1 MSNVISDQLGK
12 WFDEF
17 QKIPDETHLLCPK
30 ISDEDGENY
39 RSLDEPGSAI
49 TREEKEKRIEDGNS
63 RINITY
69 WNSLIFGFDEKDGG
83 KWLKDFSNRLD
94 SSLKS
99 CSECVLNWHMRR
111 KPQMQK
117 FLEHWDEDATA
128 QIQALLERI
137 DNVRIEEN
145 LTWAKEYIAK
155 IENTGATFKKSEF
168 GDKLGDVLI
177 TVYEALCCMTYMA
190 QPDRR
195 ATFQYVFMRL
205 QGKNYLKLGTKDPLP
220 GMTYF
225 LFDHK
230 NDDRRKWAH
239 ENWKNITTSSLTAPQ
254 FEWAIQDGLANA
266 VEDTWR
272 KDLNQSIPEQY
283 LEIEQFW
290 CGFEDI
296 VRTLPAS
303 LIASHVRNLEVSKSI
318 YELLFAHIQFCR
330 SEGVLVVAIRILT
343 LLLEKAPHVIWDVIG
358 GARPNV
364 IADLLFGSPIY
375 KGLLRQSLENCWDS
389 PSQDSVPFST
399 SWIAPWLK
407 SIGRDQRY
415 DACEVL
421 MHTLFETLVK
431 DDSIGEPGQA
441 ACMRAGFDAL
451 AFTLNTFLDME
462 TSSATSTVQL
472 YINAAFNLMTKY
484 KDLLIQQINPP
495 KKQKSIE
502 GWATF
507 KVADSAYKLTQAAMK
522 LDMKLFYEEYHAIHG
537 SNKIQSTVTRNS
549 REFWT
554 AIIEMYEASND
565 RVTLSKHI
573 LHALAP
579 ICACEQ
585 IRVRKGAGK
594 LDESSAA
601 FNESLKMTADT
612 IAKII
617 GRIGDMD
624 VMDLNSLFIER
635 VPIQVIIGLSVHDE
649 SDLAESAAE
658 VIKGWTAEDTRGSAI
673 EQLAQLHTEQTLAS
687 AVWALDRVLKPP
699 FPWGPIRPLLNANRS
714 ILRGLAEASSGVLRG
729 GQLDSRQA
737 ATVLR
742 WWNEQWRFVS
752 KSCLNIETWSHYV
765 PNAIM
770 TEFCREIMEL
780 AEALIAEDGLLTSA
794 TALGRS
800 EADMMVRILAPAKDN
815 FRGMENMI
823 RLKDL
828 WLVDVTVRVLC
839 KILKRLRENNLEI
852 NAGSRKLIVD
862 ACVPTATPGKYLRST
877 NLSDQQRA
885 ELLQAL
891 GNTDDDVQIIQLS
904 AADAKSARDKTKK
917 QSRLDAWSKSGSSSP
932 STSTSSS
939 ASKPSSNRQDVLDL
953 SKSLSNP
960 LLKTIEAKQKAKA
973 KVPDQKAISAL
984 KESRMRE
991 KAEKAKRD
999 AEAIAKAKQLR
1010 GEPLGGPAGR
1020 SEIMV
1025 NSSDEESD
1033 DSDDADEGNQLALIS
1048 TDGQKTVDEAEKR
1061 RLQALR
1067 DMTRRPVKKVR
1078 QQRSVKEMRARLI
1091 PPMDKLHNAILAWD
1105 IFHDGNEPPNGPK
1118 ACKVDTRYSNPASY
1132 RDTFFPLLASE
1143 AWRAFVTA
1151 KDEVTAQAFGIKIA
1165 SRASVDSYLEITFTM
1180 EVVQNRERGIGEGDI
1195 LLVSEDES
1203 PLNNPTARHCLAR
1216 VHRLTYKKERVEIIF
1231 RVASRGN
1238 PLAATLMPNSMMH
1251 GIKITNMTTI
1261 EREYA
1266 ALESLQYYDL
1276 MDEILKAEPSPILK
1290 YGDEKIANYQSNWQ
1304 LNRGQALSVLGA
1316 QENDGFTLIQGP
1328 PGTGKTKTIIAM
1340 VGALLSE
1347 QLAQAPA
1354 KGTPV
1359 GVPVRPGA
1367 TAQPAGQ
1374 RPKKLLVCAPSNAA
1388 VDELVTR
1395 LKNGIKTTSGKTKTI
1410 NVLRLGRTDAISAA
1424 VKDVTLDE
1432 LVRVR
1437 MQGDSTKDKAKAER
1451 DKLHERAGQI
1461 KEELLILRPKLD
1473 EANEKEDQDYRN
1485 RLLRQFDELK
1495 REQRDIG
1502 KQIEAEKDSGKSV
1515 AREVEMKRRQ
1525 IQQEILNNANVLCAT
1540 LSGSGHEMF
1549 RNLDVEF
1556 ETVIIDEA
1564 AQCVELSALIPLKYG
1579 CCKCILV
1586 GDPKQLPPTVLS
1598 QSAARFGYDQ
1608 SLFVRMQQNH
1618 PKSVHLLDMQ
1628 YRMHPEISLFPSKE
1642 FYEGQ
1647 LRDGQD
1653 MAGLRQQPWHKSA
1666 LLGPY
1671 RFFDVQGVQERGRKG
1686 QSLVNTRELDVALQ
1700 MYDRFRKEYSECNL
1714 VGKIGIITPYK
1725 AQLFELRSRFKAR
1738 YGEDIT
1744 DIIEF
1749 NTTDAFQGRE
1759 CEIIIFS
1766 CVRASA
1772 TGGIGFMTD
1781 IRRMNV
1787 GLTRA
1792 KSSLWILGDSRALV
1806 QGEFWKKLIEDAQS
1820 RDRYT
1825 QGDVV
1830 NMFRKPLEKAKPGSI
1845 MTSAAP
1851 TPADSPMATVS
1862 PVATTDGD
1870 VSMPDA
1876 YEPTPF
1882 ARSSSSEDRTGMP
1895 TRPADHQPRP
1905 PVIQTSSF
1913 SGDKKRSLNSPD
1925 GTPPVPKRIA
1935 SDRPRGGGLAGKFG
1949 QKPNRPVP
1957 KQPTDPSAMVTLGL
1971 APPERPPPKPSALP
1985 TLPSLPLA
1993 PSGPSASGPLETA
2006 AHRATEKGQAKLIHA
2021 EETMSYPPHLALAK
2035 EQQSMLS
2042 DGSFRS
2048 DFVVPAAAPRA
2059 TVLSRFYAAVRRL
2072 ISVLPDSPEKL
2083 AVQTEMPAVDIAL
2096 EQAADRD
2103 DVVSRLVLDRIF
2115 DPQFTFDTSH
2125 ADTAAYLLD
2134 LTGPLAART
2143 GGGSISASL
2152 VERLATVVRSSEL
2165 RGRPADPSMHAWL
2178 FEQWCT
2184 LFRSLEPAEA
2194 EAMMASGILQRL
2206 FGVDLLR
2213 AAERKAQL
2221 DRRRAVQKYEA
2232 RIDVANGANAVKL
2245 RTRDALSALPRLL
2258 SLCEQIHH
2266 GEGGGGDPAAA
2277 AAAAVVDILDSLMQG
2292 LGEVL
2297 AVRAAQPPAQRGQ
2310 QLTFWTHLG
2319 VVPALDRARATGDFA
2334 QFVTAMREQLVRADA
2349 ENDLDAFYAIG
2360 TEVRRMLECIKARE
2374 LGRIQQRKGSGGSG
2388 GEGPTDKGNEHDKFG
2403 DV

>member
-1 MSNVISDQLGK
+1 MSNVISEELAK

-17 QKIPDETHLLCPK
+17 QAIPADTHLLCPR
-30 ISDEDGENY
+30 INDDDGENY
-39 RSLDEPGSAI
+39 RILDDPDSGI
-49 TREEKEKRIEDGNS
+49 TREEKEKRIEAGNS
-63 RINITY
+63 RISITY
-69 WNSLIFGFDEKDGG
+69 WNSLIFGFDKKDAG
-83 KWLKDFSNRLD
+83 KWLEAFTQRLD
-94 SSLKS
+94 VALKG

-117 FLEHWDEDATA
+117 FLERWDEDAVA
-128 QIQALLERI
+128 QIQDLLDRI
-137 DNVRIEEN
+137 DIARIDEN
-145 LTWAKEYIAK
+145 LTWAKNYIAK

-168 GDKLGDVLI
+168 GDNLGNVLI
-177 TVYEALCCMTYMA
+177 TVYEALCCMTYLA
-190 QPDRR
+190 QPDQR

-205 QGKNYLKLGTKDPLP
+205 QGKSYLKLGTKDPLP

-230 NDDRRKWAH
+230 NEDRRKWAH
-239 ENWKNITTSSLTAPQ
+239 ENWKNIGTSSLTVPQ
-254 FEWAIQDGLANA
+254 FEWAINDGLANA
-266 VEDTWR
+266 IEEMWR
-272 KDLNQSIPEQY
+272 KDLNQATPEMY

-296 VRTLPAS
+296 LRTLPAS
-303 LIASHVRNLEVSKSI
+303 LIGSHLRNLEVRQSI
-318 YELLFAHIQFCR
+318 YDLLFTHIQFCR
-330 SEGVLVVAIRILT
+330 SEGVLVLTIRVLT
-343 LLLEKAPHVIWDVIG
+343 ALLEKAPKAFWDVIG
-358 GARPNV
+358 SARPNV

-375 KGLLRQSLENCWDS
+375 KSLLRQSLEDCWGSAINDAGT
-389 PSQDSVPFST
+389 PFPV
-399 SWIAPWLK
+399 SWIEPWLK

-421 MHTLFETLVK
+421 MHTLFESLVK
-431 DDSIGEPGQA
+431 DPSIGEPGQA
-441 ACMRAGFDAL
+441 ACMKAGFDAL
-451 AFTLNTFLDME
+451 AYLLKSFLDME
-462 TSSATSTVQL
+462 TAGATSTVHL

-484 KDLLIQQINPP
+484 KNLIIQQINPP
-495 KKQKSIE
+495 KKKQDIE

-507 KVADSAYKLTQAAMK
+507 KVADSAHELTEAAMK
-522 LDMKLFYEEYHAIHG
+522 LDMKLFNEEYHAIHG
-537 SNKIQSTVTRNS
+537 NSKIQSTVTRNS
-549 REFWT
+549 KEFWT
-554 AIIEMYEASND
+554 GIIEMYEASSD
-565 RVTLSKHI
+565 RVKLSKHI
-573 LHALAP
+573 LLALAP
-579 ICACEQ
+579 ICAVEQ
-585 IRVRKGAGK
+585 IRVRKSVGK
-594 LDESSAA
+594 LDDSSKA
-601 FNESLKMTADT
+601 FNETLKATADT
-612 IAKII
+612 VALII

-658 VIKGWTAEDTRGSAI
+658 VLKGWTAEDTRSSAI

-687 AVWALDRVLKPP
+687 AVWSLDRVLKPP

-752 KSCLNIETWSHYV
+752 KSCSNIESWSQYV
-765 PNAIM
+765 PNAVM

-800 EADMMVRILAPAKDN
+800 EADMMVKILTPAKDN

-852 NAGSRKLIVD
+852 NPASRKLIVD

-904 AADAKSARDKTKK
+904 AADAKSARDKIKK
-917 QSRLDAWSKSGSSSP
+917 QSKLDAWSKSGSASP
-932 STSTSSS
+932 AGSASSS
-939 ASKPSSNRQDVLDL
+939 TSKPSSNRQDVLEL
-953 SKSLSNP
+953 SKSLNNP
-960 LLKTIEAKQKAKA
+960 ILKALEAKQKAKS
-973 KVPDQKAISAL
+973 KVPDQKAISAI

-1010 GEPLGGPAGR
+1010 GEAAGGLGLGGR

-1033 DSDDADEGNQLALIS
+1033 ESDDADEGNQLAQIS
-1048 TDGQKTVDEAEKR
+1048 TGGQKVDEAEKR

-1067 DMTRRPVKKVR
+1067 DMTKRPVKKVR

-1118 ACKVDTRYSNPASY
+1118 ACKVDTTYANPATY

-1143 AWRAFVTA
+1143 AWRSFVTA
-1151 KDEVTAQAFGIKIA
+1151 KDEVTGQAFGIKIA

-1180 EVVQNRERGIGEGDI
+1180 EVAQNRERGVSEGDI

-1203 PLNNPTARHCLAR
+1203 PLNNTGARHCLAR
-1216 VHRLTYKKERVEIIF
+1216 VHRVTYKKDRLEIIF
-1231 RVASRGN
+1231 RVASRNN
-1238 PLAATLMPNSMMH
+1238 PLGATLMPNILMY

-1290 YGDEKIANYQSNWQ
+1290 YGDERVANYQSNWQ
-1304 LNRGQALSVLGA
+1304 LNRGQALSVIGA

-1367 TAQPAGQ
+1367 VNQPAGQ
-1374 RPKKLLVCAPSNAA
+1374 KPKKLLVCAPSNAA

-1395 LKNGIKTTSGKTKTI
+1395 LKNGIKTTGGKTKNI

-1437 MQGDSTKDKAKAER
+1437 MEGDSTKDKAKATRE
-1451 DKLHERAGQI
+1451 KLHERAGQI
-1461 KEELLILRPKLD
+1461 KEELSILRPKLD
-1473 EANEKEDQDYRN
+1473 EANEKEDQDFRN
-1485 RLLRQFDELK
+1485 KLLRQFDELK

-1502 KQIEAEKDSGKSV
+1502 KQIEADRDSGNSV

-1525 IQQEILNNANVLCAT
+1525 IQQEILNNAHVLCAT

-1653 MAGLRQQPWHKSA
+1653 MVGLRQQPWHKSA

-1700 MYDRFRKEYSECNL
+1700 MYDRFRKEYSNCNL

-1725 AQLFELRSRFKAR
+1725 AQLFELRNRFKAR
-1738 YGEDIT
+1738 YGEEIT

-1825 QGDVV
+1825 QGDIV
-1830 NMFRKPLEKAKPGSI
+1830 NMFRKPLERAKPGSI
-1845 MTSAAP
+1845 MTSAAQ
-1851 TPADSPMATVS
+1851 TPIDSPMATNS
-1862 PVATTDGD
+1862 PASMATPDKD
-1870 VSMPDA
+1870 VDMTDA
-1876 YEPTPF
+1876 YEP
-1882 ARSSSSEDRTGMP
+1882 EYE
-1895 TRPADHQPRP
+1895 
-1905 PVIQTSSF
+1905 
-1913 SGDKKRSLNSPD
+1913 
-1925 GTPPVPKRIA
+1925 
-1935 SDRPRGGGLAGKFG
+1935 
-1949 QKPNRPVP
+1949 
-1957 KQPTDPSAMVTLGL
+1957 
-1971 APPERPPPKPSALP
+1971 PE
-1985 TLPSLPLA
+1985 
-1993 PSGPSASGPLETA
+1993 
-2006 AHRATEKGQAKLIHA
+2006 HA
-2021 EETMSYPPHLALAK
+2021 EQAGGYVWPTSDSNIRTTRRQQEAAA
-2035 EQQSMLS
+2035 QQS
-2042 DGSFRS
+2042 
-2048 DFVVPAAAPRA
+2048 
-2059 TVLSRFYAAVRRL
+2059 RR
-2072 ISVLPDSPEKL
+2072 
-2083 AVQTEMPAVDIAL
+2083 
-2096 EQAADRD
+2096 
-2103 DVVSRLVLDRIF
+2103 
-2115 DPQFTFDTSH
+2115 
-2125 ADTAAYLLD
+2125 
-2134 LTGPLAART
+2134 
-2143 GGGSISASL
+2143 
-2152 VERLATVVRSSEL
+2152 
-2165 RGRPADPSMHAWL
+2165 
-2178 FEQWCT
+2178 CT
-2184 LFRSLEPAEA
+2184 NWTQE
-2194 EAMMASGILQRL
+2194 
-2206 FGVDLLR
+2206 D
-2213 AAERKAQL
+2213 
-2221 DRRRAVQKYEA
+2221 
-2232 RIDVANGANAVKL
+2232 
-2245 RTRDALSALPRLL
+2245 
-2258 SLCEQIHH
+2258 CE
-2266 GEGGGGDPAAA
+2266 
-2277 AAAAVVDILDSLMQG
+2277 
-2292 LGEVL
+2292 
-2297 AVRAAQPPAQRGQ
+2297 
-2310 QLTFWTHLG
+2310 
-2319 VVPALDRARATGDFA
+2319 
-2334 QFVTAMREQLVRADA
+2334 
-2349 ENDLDAFYAIG
+2349 
-2360 TEVRRMLECIKARE
+2360 
-2374 LGRIQQRKGSGGSG
+2374 
-2388 GEGPTDKGNEHDKFG
+2388 
-2403 DV
+2403 

>member
-1 MSNVISDQLGK
+1 MSNVISDELGK

-17 QKIPDETHLLCPK
+17 QAIPPETHLLCPR
-30 ISDEDGENY
+30 IHDDDGENY
-39 RSLDEPGSAI
+39 RVLDDPDSTI
-49 TREEKEKRIEDGNS
+49 TREEKEKRIEAGNS
-63 RINITY
+63 RINVTY
-69 WNSLIFGFDEKDGG
+69 WNSLIFGFDKKDAG
-83 KWLKDFSNRLD
+83 KWLGDFSRRLD
-94 SSLKS
+94 AALKS

-117 FLEHWDEDATA
+117 FLERWDEDAVA
-128 QIQALLERI
+128 QIQDLLDQLDNARI
-137 DNVRIEEN
+137 DEN
-145 LTWAKEYIAK
+145 LTWAKNYIAK

-168 GDKLGDVLI
+168 GDNLGNVLI
-177 TVYEALCCMTYMA
+177 TVYEALCCMSYLA
-190 QPDRR
+190 QPDQR

-205 QGKNYLKLGTKDPLP
+205 QGKTYLKLGTKDPLP

-230 NDDRRKWAH
+230 NEDRRKWAH
-239 ENWKNITTSSLTAPQ
+239 ENWKNISTSSLTVPQ
-254 FEWAIQDGLANA
+254 FEWAIHDGLVSAI
-266 VEDTWR
+266 EETWR
-272 KDLNQSIPEQY
+272 KDLNQATPEVY

-296 VRTLPAS
+296 LRTLPAS
-303 LIASHVRNLEVSKSI
+303 LIASHVRNLE
-318 YELLFAHIQFCR
+318 FCR
-330 SEGVLVVAIRILT
+330 SEGVLVAAIRILT
-343 LLLEKAPHVIWDVIG
+343 ALLDKAPKVLWDVIG

-389 PSQDSVPFST
+389 PGKDSVPFSI
-399 SWIAPWLK
+399 SWIQPWLK

-431 DDSIGEPGQA
+431 DASIGEPGQA

-451 AFTLNTFLDME
+451 AFLLNTFLDME
-462 TSSATSTVQL
+462 TSAATSTVHL
-472 YINAAFNLMTKY
+472 YINSAFNLMTKY
-484 KDLLIQQINPP
+484 KDLIIQQINPP
-495 KKQKSIE
+495 KKQQSIE

-507 KVADSAYKLTQAAMK
+507 QVADSAHTLTEAAMK

-537 SNKIQSTVTRNS
+537 SSKIQSTVTRNS
-549 REFWT
+549 RAFWT

-565 RVTLSKHI
+565 RVKLSKQI
-573 LHALAP
+573 LFALAP
-579 ICACEQ
+579 ICAVEQ
-585 IRVRKGAGK
+585 IRARKAGGK
-594 LDESSAA
+594 LDDSSIA
-601 FNESLKMTADT
+601 FNESLKSTADT
-612 IAKII
+612 ISRII

-658 VIKGWTAEDTRGSAI
+658 VLKGWTAEDTRGSAI

-687 AVWALDRVLKPP
+687 AVWSLDRVLKPP
-699 FPWGPIRPLLNANRS
+699 FPWGPIRPLLNANRA
-714 ILRGLAEASSGVLRG
+714 ILRGLAEASSSGVLRS

-752 KSCLNIETWSHYV
+752 KSCLNIESWSHYV

-800 EADMMVRILAPAKDN
+800 EADMMVKILAPAKDN

-862 ACVPTATPGKYLRST
+862 ACVPTATAGKYLRST

-904 AADAKSARDKTKK
+904 TADTKSARDKIKK
-917 QSRLDAWSKSGSSSP
+917 QSRLDAWSKSGSASS
-932 STSTSSS
+932 STSSS
-939 ASKPSSNRQDVLDL
+939 TSSSKPSSNRQDVLNL
-953 SKSLSNP
+953 SNSLNNP
-960 LLKTIEAKQKAKA
+960 LLKTIEAKQKAKS

-984 KESRMRE
+984 KESRQRE

-999 AEAIAKAKQLR
+999 AEAIAKARQLR
-1010 GEPLGGPAGR
+1010 GEPPGGLVGR

-1033 DSDDADEGNQLALIS
+1033 NSDDDIEEGNQLAQLS
-1048 TDGQKTVDEAEKR
+1048 TGGQKTLDEAEKR
-1061 RLQALR
+1061 RLRALR

-1105 IFHDGNEPPNGPK
+1105 IFHGGNDPPNGPK
-1118 ACKVDTRYSNPASY
+1118 ACKVDTRYPDPTSY

-1143 AWRAFVTA
+1143 AWRSFVTA
-1151 KDEVTAQAFGIKIA
+1151 KDEVTAQTFGIKIA
-1165 SRASVDSYLEITFTM
+1165 SRASVDSYLEITFSM
-1180 EVVQNRERGIGEGDI
+1180 EVAQNRERGIGEGDI
-1195 LLVSEDES
+1195 LLVSEDEN
-1203 PLNNPTARHCLAR
+1203 PLSNPSARHCLAR
-1216 VHRLTYKKERVEIIF
+1216 VHRVIYKKVRLEVIF

-1238 PLAATLMPNSMMH
+1238 PLGTALMPNTMMH

-1290 YGDEKIANYQSNWQ
+1290 YGDEKVTNYQSNWQ

-1354 KGTPV
+1354 KGMPV

-1367 TAQPAGQ
+1367 TNQSAGQ
-1374 RPKKLLVCAPSNAA
+1374 KPKKLLVCAPSNAA

-1395 LKNGIKTTSGKTKTI
+1395 LKNGIRTTSGKTRNI
-1410 NVLRLGRTDAISAA
+1410 NVLRLGRTDAISAG

-1432 LVRVR
+1432 LVRAR
-1437 MQGDSTKDKAKAER
+1437 MEGDSTKDKAKVTR

-1461 KEELLILRPKLD
+1461 KEELGILRPKLD
-1473 EANEKEDQDYRN
+1473 EANEKEDQDFRN
-1485 RLLRQFDELK
+1485 KLLRQFDDLK

-1502 KQIEAEKDSGKSV
+1502 KQIEADKDSGNSV

-1525 IQQEILNNANVLCAT
+1525 IQQEILNNAHVLCAT

-1628 YRMHPEISLFPSKE
+1628 YRMHPEISSFPSKE

-1647 LRDGQD
+1647 LHDGQD

-1671 RFFDVQGVQERGRKG
+1671 RFFDVQGAQERGSRG
-1686 QSLVNTRELDVALQ
+1686 RSLVNTRELDVALQ
-1700 MYDRFRKEYSECNL
+1700 MYDRFRKEYSQCNL

-1725 AQLFELRSRFKAR
+1725 AQLFELRNRFKAR
-1738 YGEDIT
+1738 YGEEIT

-1825 QGDVV
+1825 QGDIV
-1830 NMFRKPLEKAKPGSI
+1830 NMFRKPLERAKPGSI
-1845 MTSAAP
+1845 MTSTARTAV
-1851 TPADSPMATVS
+1851 DSPMTNGSPASIAT
-1862 PVATTDGD
+1862 PDDD
-1870 VSMPDA
+1870 VVMPDA
-1876 YEPTPF
+1876 YEPPPIK
-1882 ARSSSSEDRTGMP
+1882 RSSEEYASIP
-1895 TRPADHQPRP
+1895 TRPAASSYRSPS
-1905 PVIQTSSF
+1905 IQTASLP
-1913 SGDKKRSLNSPD
+1913 GDNKKRALNSPD
-1925 GTPPVPKRIA
+1925 GTLPAPKRIVSA
-1935 SDRPRGGGLAGKFG
+1935 QPRAGGLAGKFG
-1949 QKPNRPVP
+1949 QRPNRPLP
-1957 KQPTDPSAMVTLGL
+1957 RQPTDPSAMVTLGL
-1971 APPERPPPKPSALP
+1971 APPERPPPPKPSALP
-1985 TLPSLPLA
+1985 SLPTA
-1993 PSGPSASGPLETA
+1993 PSGPSAMSAPLN
-2006 AHRATEKGQAKLIHA
+2006 RPK
-2021 EETMSYPPHLALAK
+2021 PP
-2035 EQQSMLS
+2035 
-2042 DGSFRS
+2042 
-2048 DFVVPAAAPRA
+2048 P
-2059 TVLSRFYAAVRRL
+2059 
-2072 ISVLPDSPEKL
+2072 
-2083 AVQTEMPAVDIAL
+2083 
-2096 EQAADRD
+2096 
-2103 DVVSRLVLDRIF
+2103 
-2115 DPQFTFDTSH
+2115 
-2125 ADTAAYLLD
+2125 
-2134 LTGPLAART
+2134 TGPRKKAKP
-2143 GGGSISASL
+2143 SL
-2152 VERLATVVRSSEL
+2152 
-2165 RGRPADPSMHAWL
+2165 
-2178 FEQWCT
+2178 F
-2184 LFRSLEPAEA
+2184 
-2194 EAMMASGILQRL
+2194 
-2206 FGVDLLR
+2206 
-2213 AAERKAQL
+2213 
-2221 DRRRAVQKYEA
+2221 
-2232 RIDVANGANAVKL
+2232 
-2245 RTRDALSALPRLL
+2245 LPKKR
-2258 SLCEQIHH
+2258 
-2266 GEGGGGDPAAA
+2266 
-2277 AAAAVVDILDSLMQG
+2277 
-2292 LGEVL
+2292 
-2297 AVRAAQPPAQRGQ
+2297 
-2310 QLTFWTHLG
+2310 
-2319 VVPALDRARATGDFA
+2319 
-2334 QFVTAMREQLVRADA
+2334 
-2349 ENDLDAFYAIG
+2349 
-2360 TEVRRMLECIKARE
+2360 
-2374 LGRIQQRKGSGGSG
+2374 
-2388 GEGPTDKGNEHDKFG
+2388 
-2403 DV
+2403 

>member
-1 MSNVISDQLGK
+1 MSNVISDELGK
-12 WFDEF
+12 WFDKF
-17 QKIPDETHLLCPK
+17 QAIPPETHLLCPK
-30 ISDEDGENY
+30 ISDDDAENY
-39 RSLDEPGSAI
+39 RSLEDPDSTI
-49 TREEKEKRIEDGNS
+49 TREEKEKRIEAGNS

-69 WNSLIFGFDEKDGG
+69 WNSLIFGFEKKDAG
-83 KWLKDFSNRLD
+83 KWLEEFSKRLD
-94 SSLKS
+94 GSLKA

-117 FLEHWDEDATA
+117 FLELWDEDAVA
-128 QIQALLERI
+128 QIQDLLDRINTARI
-137 DNVRIEEN
+137 DEN
-145 LTWAKEYIAK
+145 LTWAKNYIAK

-168 GDKLGDVLI
+168 GDNLGNVLI
-177 TVYEALCCMTYMA
+177 TVYEALCCMKFLA
-190 QPDRR
+190 QPDQR

-205 QGKNYLKLGTKDPLP
+205 QGKSYLKLGTKDPLP

-225 LFDHK
+225 LFDYK
-230 NDDRRKWAH
+230 NEDRRKWAH
-239 ENWKNITTSSLTAPQ
+239 ENWKNISTSSLTGAQ
-254 FEWAIQDGLANA
+254 FEWAIQDGLVSAI
-266 VEDTWR
+266 EDTWR
-272 KDLNQSIPEQY
+272 KDLNQMTPEAY

-296 VRTLPAS
+296 LRTLPAS
-303 LIASHVRNLEVSKSI
+303 LVASHVRNLEVSKSI
-318 YELLFAHIQFCR
+318 YELMFAHIQFCR
-330 SEGVLVVAIRILT
+330 SEGVLIVAIRILT
-343 LLLEKAPHVIWDVIG
+343 VLLDKSSKTFWDVIG

-364 IADLLFGSPIY
+364 IADLLFGSPIF
-375 KGLLRQSLENCWDS
+375 KGLLRQSLENISDS
-389 PSQDSVPFST
+389 PRNDSVPFST
-399 SWIAPWLK
+399 SWIEPWLK

-431 DDSIGEPGQA
+431 DATIGEPGQA

-451 AFTLNTFLDME
+451 CFTLNTFLDME
-462 TSSATSTVQL
+462 TSAATSTVQL
-472 YINAAFNLMTKY
+472 YINASFNLVTKY
-484 KDLLIQQINPP
+484 KDLIILQINPP
-495 KKQKSIE
+495 KKQQSIE

-507 KVADSAYKLTQAAMK
+507 KVADSAQRLAKAAMK
-522 LDMKLFYEEYHAIHG
+522 LDMKLLYEEYHAIHN
-537 SNKIQSTVTRNS
+537 SSQIQAPVTRNS
-549 REFWT
+549 KEFW
-554 AIIEMYEASND
+554 ASIIELYEASND
-565 RVTLSKHI
+565 RVELSKHI
-573 LHALAP
+573 LFALAP
-579 ICACEQ
+579 ICAVEQ
-585 IRVRKGAGK
+585 IRMRKSGGK
-594 LDESSAA
+594 LDASSTA
-601 FNESLKMTADT
+601 FNENLKYTADT
-612 IAKII
+612 ISKII

-624 VMDLNSLFIER
+624 VMDLNLIFVER

-658 VIKGWTAEDTRGSAI
+658 VLKGWTAEDTRGSAI
-673 EQLAQLHTEQTLAS
+673 EQLAQQHTEQTLAS
-687 AVWALDRVLKPP
+687 AVWSLDRVLRPP
-699 FPWGPIRPLLNANRS
+699 YPWGPIRPLLDANRS
-714 ILRGLAEASSGVLRG
+714 ILRGLAEASDGVLRRG
-729 GQLDSRQA
+729 KLDSRQA

-752 KSCLNIETWSHYV
+752 KSCLNIESWSHFV
-765 PNAIM
+765 PNVIM

-800 EADMMVRILAPAKDN
+800 EADMMVKILAPAKDN

-852 NAGSRKLIVD
+852 NAASRKLIVD
-862 ACVPTATPGKYLRST
+862 ACVPTASPGKYLRST

-904 AADAKSARDKTKK
+904 SAETKFARDKLKK
-917 QSRLDAWSKSGSSSP
+917 QSRLDAWSKSGSPSP

-939 ASKPSSNRQDVLDL
+939 TSKPSSNRQDVLDL
-953 SKSLSNP
+953 SKSLSSP

-973 KVPDQKAISAL
+973 QGLDQKAIASI
-984 KESRMRE
+984 KESRLRE

-1010 GEPLGGPAGR
+1010 GEALGGMGLAGR

-1025 NSSDEESD
+1025 NSSDEASDESD
-1033 DSDDADEGNQLALIS
+1033 DGADEGNQLALLS
-1048 TDGQKTVDEAEKR
+1048 TGGQKIDEAEKR

-1067 DMTRRPVKKVR
+1067 DMTRRPVKKIR

-1091 PPMDKLHNAILAWD
+1091 PPMDRLHNTILAWD
-1105 IFHDGNEPPNGPK
+1105 IFYDGNEPPGAPK
-1118 ACKVDTRYSNPASY
+1118 PFKVDTRYGNPSSY

-1143 AWRAFVTA
+1143 AWKGFVTA
-1151 KDEVTAQAFGIKIA
+1151 KDELTAQAFGIKIA

-1180 EVVQNRERGIGEGDI
+1180 EVAQSRERGIGEGDI
-1195 LLVSEDES
+1195 MLVSEAEN
-1203 PLNNPTARHCLAR
+1203 PLHDPSARHCLAR
-1216 VHRLTYKKERVEIIF
+1216 VHRVKYKKDRLEIIF
-1231 RVASRGN
+1231 RVASRSN
-1238 PLAATLMPNSMMH
+1238 PLGAALLPNTMMY

-1328 PGTGKTKTIIAM
+1328 PGTGKTKTIVAM

-1359 GVPVRPGA
+1359 GVPIRPGS
-1367 TAQPAGQ
+1367 TNQPSGQ

-1395 LKNGIKTTSGKTKTI
+1395 MKNGIKTTSGKTKHV
-1410 NVLRLGRTDAISAA
+1410 NVLRLGRSDAINAA

-1432 LVRVR
+1432 LVRAR
-1437 MQGDSTKDKAKAER
+1437 MEGDSTKDKAKTTR
-1451 DKLHERAGQI
+1451 DKLHERASQI
-1461 KEELLILRPKLD
+1461 KEELGILRPKLD

-1485 RLLRQFDELK
+1485 KLLRQFDELK

-1502 KQIEAEKDSGKSV
+1502 KQIEADKDSGNSV

-1525 IQQEILNNANVLCAT
+1525 IQQEILNNAHVLCAT

-1628 YRMHPEISLFPSKE
+1628 YRMHPEISMFPSKE

-1647 LRDGQD
+1647 LHDGQD
-1653 MAGLRQQPWHKSA
+1653 MAGLRQQPWHRSA

-1671 RFFDVQGVQERGRKG
+1671 RFFDVQGVQERGRRG
-1686 QSLVNTRELDVALQ
+1686 QSLVNTQELDVALQ
-1700 MYDRFRKEYSECNL
+1700 MYDRFRKDYSDCNL

-1725 AQLFELRSRFKAR
+1725 AQLFELRNRFRAR

-1820 RDRYT
+1820 RDCYT
-1825 QGDVV
+1825 QGDIVG
-1830 NMFRKPLEKAKPGSI
+1830 MFRKPLEKAQPGSI
-1845 MTSAAP
+1845 RTLAAPRGVNGPMTS
-1851 TPADSPMATVS
+1851 
-1862 PVATTDGD
+1862 DGD
-1870 VSMPDA
+1870 IAMPDA
-1876 YEPTPF
+1876 YGTAPMRR
-1882 ARSSSSEDRTGMP
+1882 RSEERIAMS
-1895 TRPADHQPRP
+1895 TRPAAMRGP
-1905 PVIQTSSF
+1905 PPIQTCSLPSD
-1913 SGDKKRSLNSPD
+1913 SKKRALSSPD
-1925 GTPPVPKRIA
+1925 GAPTGPKRIA
-1935 SDRPRGGGLAGKFG
+1935 NDRPRAGGLAGKFG
-1949 QKPNRPVP
+1949 PRPNRPVP
-1957 KQPTDPSAMVTLGL
+1957 KPPTDPSAMVTLGL
-1971 APPERPPPKPSALP
+1971 APPERPPPPRPSPLP
-1985 TLPSLPLA
+1985 TLPTA
-1993 PSGPSASGPLETA
+1993 PSGPSALLAPPRPVCISSYVCLGTKSCLPCLPCGRFA
-2006 AHRATEKGQAKLIHA
+2006 
-2021 EETMSYPPHLALAK
+2021 MS
-2035 EQQSMLS
+2035 
-2042 DGSFRS
+2042 
-2048 DFVVPAAAPRA
+2048 
-2059 TVLSRFYAAVRRL
+2059 TN
-2072 ISVLPDSPEKL
+2072 
-2083 AVQTEMPAVDIAL
+2083 
-2096 EQAADRD
+2096 
-2103 DVVSRLVLDRIF
+2103 
-2115 DPQFTFDTSH
+2115 TSK
-2125 ADTAAYLLD
+2125 
-2134 LTGPLAART
+2134 
-2143 GGGSISASL
+2143 
-2152 VERLATVVRSSEL
+2152 
-2165 RGRPADPSMHAWL
+2165 
-2178 FEQWCT
+2178 
-2184 LFRSLEPAEA
+2184 
-2194 EAMMASGILQRL
+2194 
-2206 FGVDLLR
+2206 LLR
-2213 AAERKAQL
+2213 MEKS
-2221 DRRRAVQKYEA
+2221 V
-2232 RIDVANGANAVKL
+2232 
-2245 RTRDALSALPRLL
+2245 
-2258 SLCEQIHH
+2258 
-2266 GEGGGGDPAAA
+2266 
-2277 AAAAVVDILDSLMQG
+2277 
-2292 LGEVL
+2292 
-2297 AVRAAQPPAQRGQ
+2297 
-2310 QLTFWTHLG
+2310 
-2319 VVPALDRARATGDFA
+2319 
-2334 QFVTAMREQLVRADA
+2334 
-2349 ENDLDAFYAIG
+2349 
-2360 TEVRRMLECIKARE
+2360 
-2374 LGRIQQRKGSGGSG
+2374 
-2388 GEGPTDKGNEHDKFG
+2388 
-2403 DV
+2403 